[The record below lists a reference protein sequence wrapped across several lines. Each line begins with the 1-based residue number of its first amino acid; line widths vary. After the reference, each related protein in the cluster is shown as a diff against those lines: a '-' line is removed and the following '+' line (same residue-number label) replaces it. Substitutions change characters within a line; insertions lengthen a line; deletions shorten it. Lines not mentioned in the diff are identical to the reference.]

1 MKTWI
6 CGIVSVVLLMLK
18 AESQVQSGAQIGVQ
32 APQEQRRE
40 VYATFEV
47 QAMQSALLALSAN
60 GVVDKIYV
68 EVGSIV
74 KKGDK
79 LLELRAKDLRENTE
93 VAKASLEALRA
104 KHSFLKS
111 QFKRYEKS
119 KDVLDLNTFEKI
131 KAEYKASVF
140 ELQRAEANYALQKEL
155 LENTILYAPFSGV
168 ITQKFVEVGDGVGAI
183 SSKAFALE
191 SLEKKAMIYFDSRYF
206 EEVQIGDAF
215 VYKID
220 GVVKDSKLIL
230 YKIYPSIDKNTKKAT
245 AESLIKDSKI
255 PSGIFGDGM
264 IYLSPKKTNKNQKP
278 KRVL

>member
-6 CGIVSVVLLMLK
+6 CGIIIVATLGLK
-18 AESQVQSGAQIGVQ
+18 AESQIQIDTQVSQ
-32 APQEQRRE
+32 TQKE
-40 VYATFEV
+40 VYATFEI
-47 QAMQSALLALSAN
+47 QAVQSALLALSAN

-68 EVGSIV
+68 EVGSVV

-79 LLELRAKDLRENTE
+79 LLELRAKDLRENTQI
-93 VAKASLEALRA
+93 AKASLEALRA
-104 KHSFLKS
+104 KHSFLAN

-119 KDVLDLNTFEKI
+119 KDALDLNTFEKI

-168 ITQKFVEVGDGVGAI
+168 ITQKLVEVGDGVGAI

-191 SLEKKAMIYFDSRYF
+191 SLEKKAIIRFDSRYF
-206 EEVQIGDAF
+206 EQVQVGDSFA
-215 VYKID
+215 YSID
-220 GVVKDSKLIL
+220 GVLQNSKLTL
-230 YKIYPSIDKNTKKAT
+230 HKIYPSIDKNTKKAV
-245 AESLIKDSKI
+245 AESLIKESKI
-255 PSGIFGDGM
+255 PSGIFGDGK
-264 IYLSPKKTNKNQKP
+264 IYLSPKKSSKKQ

>member
-6 CGIVSVVLLMLK
+6 CGILSVVVFALGLK
-18 AESQVQSGAQIGVQ
+18 AESQIQK
-32 APQEQRRE
+32 E

-47 QAMQSALLALSAN
+47 QAIQSALLALSAN
-60 GVVDKIYV
+60 GVVDRIYV
-68 EVGSIV
+68 EIGSVV

-79 LLELRAKDLRENTE
+79 LLELRAKDLKENVQ
-93 VAKASLEALRA
+93 VAKAGLEALRV
-104 KHSFLKS
+104 KHSFLSK

-119 KDVLDLNTFEKI
+119 KDALDLNTFEKVQ
-131 KAEYKASVF
+131 AEYKASVF

-168 ITQKFVEVGDGVGAI
+168 ISQKFVEVGDGVGAI

-191 SLEKKAMIYFDSRYF
+191 SLEKKAIIHFDSRYF
-206 EEVQIGDAF
+206 EVVQVGDSFA
-215 VYKID
+215 YKID
-220 GVVKDSKLIL
+220 GILQDSKLTL
-230 YKIYPSIDKNTKKAT
+230 HKIYPSVDKNTKKAI
-245 AESLIKDSKI
+245 AESLIKESKI

-264 IYLSPKKTNKNQKP
+264 IYLSPKKSNKKP